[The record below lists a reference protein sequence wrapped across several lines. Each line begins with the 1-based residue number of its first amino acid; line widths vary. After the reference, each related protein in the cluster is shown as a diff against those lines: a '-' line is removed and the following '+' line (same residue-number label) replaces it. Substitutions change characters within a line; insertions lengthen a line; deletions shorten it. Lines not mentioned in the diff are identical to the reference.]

1 MTVRNPRQND
11 DGGLEE
17 RLEEI
22 PRARL
27 IEEVVSRWDEV
38 IRLEGE
44 LASLRR
50 RLREVEMAPGGGFA
64 EPSFHEEAEERVRV
78 ADARVRQ
85 LEGQLQN
92 EKARRVAADADAARL
107 TALQDEN
114 SKLLRNEEELLLLV
128 MDMEAEIER
137 LRSSGAA

>member
-1 MTVRNPRQND
+1 MTVRNPRQDD

-17 RLEEI
+17 RLEGI

-38 IRLEGE
+38 IRLESE

-50 RLREVEMAPGGGFA
+50 RLREVEMAPAGGFSG
-64 EPSFHEEAEERVRV
+64 PSFHEEAEERVRV
-78 ADARVRQ
+78 ANARVRQ

-107 TALQDEN
+107 IALQDEN

-137 LRSSGAA
+137 LRSSGEA